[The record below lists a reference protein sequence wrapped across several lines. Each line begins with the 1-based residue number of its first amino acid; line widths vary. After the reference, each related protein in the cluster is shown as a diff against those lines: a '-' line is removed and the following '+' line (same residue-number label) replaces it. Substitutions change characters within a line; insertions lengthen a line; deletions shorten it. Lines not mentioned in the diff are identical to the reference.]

1 MVDEALKTLSVES
14 IKRIVTR
21 YFAVV
26 YGMFPCNVMKYLQSN
41 VVDTSM
47 TILSRETFE
56 VQEDPLSNYREAL
69 SNSLDW
75 QSMIRSIT
83 IELFQKHRYNPKS
96 FGLNSESELQN
107 PWFAT
112 SQASSISIFCE
123 ELYID
128 QSPHGKLDVAE
139 NVLNLKSVTET
150 LLKINKYLYGPAYQ
164 SNSSICN
171 ESNNHLHSGIVLKI
185 FYLIVINESFF
196 KESMRQY
203 HVVNVKTTRKLD
215 LRMRQEESALR
226 NVVF

>member
-41 VVDTSM
+41 VDTSM
-47 TILSRETFE
+47 TILIRGTFE
-56 VQEDPLSNYREAL
+56 VREDPLNNYREAL

-75 QSMIRSIT
+75 KSMVRAII

-112 SQASSISIFCE
+112 SQAPSISIFCE

-128 QSPHGKLDVAE
+128 QSTHGKLDVAE
-139 NVLNLKSVTET
+139 NVQNLKSVTET
-150 LLKINKYLYGPAYQ
+150 ILKINKYLYGPAYQ
-164 SNSSICN
+164 LNSSICT
-171 ESNNHLHSGIVLKI
+171 ESNYHLHAGVVLKI

-203 HVVNVKTTRKLD
+203 HVVNVKTIRKLD
-215 LRMRQEESALR
+215 LRMRQEDSALR
-226 NVVF
+226 NFVL